1 MFQPEP
7 ILLPVFVLVVWT
19 IIQLFWMVSVRL
31 PAIGKANLGPTA
43 GQRTADLAVQLPE
56 NVQWKADNYNHLL
69 EQPTAFYACAVALAM
84 MGAGDGLNLYLAWGY
99 VGLRIV
105 HSIVHSTT
113 NIVLA
118 RFGLFLLST
127 LCLLAMAVNGAMS
140 LMG

>member
-19 IIQLFWMVSVRL
+19 VIQLFWMAGVRL
-31 PAIGKANLGPTA
+31 PAIAKANLGPTA
-43 GQRTADLAVQLPE
+43 GQRTADLATQLPE
-56 NVQWKADNYNHLL
+56 SIQWKADNYNHLL
-69 EQPTAFYACAVALAM
+69 EQPTAFYACAVALAL

-99 VGLRIV
+99 VVLRII
-105 HSIVHSTT
+105 HSIVHSTV
-113 NIVLA
+113 NIVPA

-127 LCLLAMAVNGAMS
+127 LCLLAMAINGALG

>member
-19 IIQLFWMVSVRL
+19 MIQLFWMVSVRL

-84 MGAGDGLNLYLAWGY
+84 MGACDGLNLYLAWGY

-105 HSIVHSTT
+105 HSIVHSTA